1 MNSIVSPAIYWNMN
15 LVKINKQLLSINCV
29 KRKVNI
35 NQMKNSLLILPL
47 LSGLFAQGYN
57 LEDCIKIALD
67 GKKTLLSAEL
77 NVTSAERGVTGSYS
91 GLLPSLNATTGVGR
105 TQFPER
111 ESVSYDNLSVDT
123 TVSSYYDNM
132 SAGISLNQTIFDG
145 GRSWNQVKQAKTNLN
160 IAQLNYR
167 STTIQVIQNVIKSY
181 YELLK
186 AQKLYNV
193 AEKNLEM
200 SVQQV
205 SLVTQQYDLGVVK
218 KTDLLK
224 AEVAKGQ
231 ASVDVLIRNTNL
243 QNARRVLFND
253 MGMQDYGQSIF
264 AVDQEWIPPEIP
276 SSGEALKLLKTKNPT
291 LLVSQSRINLGEL
304 SYKIAKGLRLP
315 SLRSSV
321 SYSANG
327 EDSDALMESIKDD
340 WSLGMNL
347 SVSVPIY
354 TGKSLSTQQYQAKL
368 SKQQLEYDFIT
379 LLNDLR
385 VQAALIRESLK
396 NYSEIIPLNRAIVI
410 SAEEDLKLVLE
421 RYSLGSATI
430 LEVLD
435 AQVSL
440 TRSNSTLINTIHEAR
455 MQEAGLK
462 ALLGTLDLEY
472 QLEEN

>member
-1 MNSIVSPAIYWNMN
+1 M
-15 LVKINKQLLSINCV
+15 
-29 KRKVNI
+29 
-35 NQMKNSLLILPL
+35 
-47 LSGLFAQGYN
+47 
-57 LEDCIKIALD
+57 
-67 GKKTLLSAEL
+67 
-77 NVTSAERGVTGSYS
+77 
-91 GLLPSLNATTGVGR
+91 
-105 TQFPER
+105 
-111 ESVSYDNLSVDT
+111 
-123 TVSSYYDNM
+123 
-132 SAGISLNQTIFDG
+132 
-145 GRSWNQVKQAKTNLN
+145 
-160 IAQLNYR
+160 
-167 STTIQVIQNVIKSY
+167 
-181 YELLK
+181 
-186 AQKLYNV
+186 
-193 AEKNLEM
+193 
-200 SVQQV
+200 
-205 SLVTQQYDLGVVK
+205 
-218 KTDLLK
+218 
-224 AEVAKGQ
+224 
-231 ASVDVLIRNTNL
+231 DVLIRKTNL

-253 MGMQDYGQSIF
+253 MGMQDYGQSIS

-276 SSGEALKLLKTKNPT
+276 SNAEALKLLKTKNPT

-368 SKQQLEYDFIT
+368 SKQQSEYDFIT

-396 NYSEIIPLNRAIVI
+396 NYSQIIPLNRAIVI
-410 SAEEDLKLVLE
+410 SAEEDLKLVRE

-455 MQEAGLK
+455 MQEASLK

-472 QLEEN
+472 QLEEH

>member
-1 MNSIVSPAIYWNMN
+1 MNWIVSPATYWNMN
-15 LVKINKQLLSINCV
+15 PVKINKQLLSINCV

-291 LLVSQSRINLGEL
+291 LLVSQSRIKLGEL

-368 SKQQLEYDFIT
+368 SKQQSEYDFIT
-379 LLNDLR
+379 LLNDFR

>member
-1 MNSIVSPAIYWNMN
+1 MSIKHRYLRMIK
-15 LVKINKQLLSINCV
+15 KIFI
-29 KRKVNI
+29 
-35 NQMKNSLLILPL
+35 
-47 LSGLFAQGYN
+47 SGLFLSLVFAQGYD
-57 LEDCIKIALD
+57 LDECIQIALD
-67 GKKTLLSAEL
+67 GKKTLMSAEL
-77 NVTSAERGVTGSYS
+77 GVSSAERGLTGSYS

-111 ESVSYDNLSVDT
+111 ESISINSGLDT
-123 TVSSYYDNM
+123 TVSSYDNM
-132 SAGISLNQTIFDG
+132 SAGISLNQMIFDG

-167 STTIQVIQNVIKSY
+167 STMIQVIQNVIKSY

-186 AQKLYNV
+186 AQKLYDV

-205 SLVTQQYDLGVVK
+205 SLVTKQYDLGVVK

-231 ASVDVLIRNTNL
+231 ASVDVLIRKTNL

-276 SSGEALKLLKTKNPT
+276 SNAEALKLLKTKNPT

-327 EDSDALMESIKDD
+327 EDSEALMESIKDD

-368 SKQQLEYDFIT
+368 SKQQSEYDFIT

-410 SAEEDLKLVLE
+410 SAEEDLKLVRE

-455 MQEAGLK
+455 MQEASLK

-472 QLEEN
+472 QLEEH

>member
-1 MNSIVSPAIYWNMN
+1 MSIKHRYLRMIKK
-15 LVKINKQLLSINCV
+15 LFI
-29 KRKVNI
+29 
-35 NQMKNSLLILPL
+35 
-47 LSGLFAQGYN
+47 SGLFLSLVFAQGYD
-57 LEDCIKIALD
+57 LDECIQIALD

-77 NVTSAERGVTGSYS
+77 GVSSAEKGLTGSYS
-91 GLLPSLNATTGVGR
+91 GLLPSLNASTGAGR
-105 TQFPER
+105 THFPER
-111 ESVSYDNLSVDT
+111 ESVSINSGLDT
-123 TVSSYYDNM
+123 TFSSYDNM

-186 AQKLYNV
+186 AQKLYDV

-327 EDSDALMESIKDD
+327 KDSDALMESIKDD
-340 WSLGMNL
+340 WSLGMNF

-368 SKQQLEYDFIT
+368 SKQQSEYDFIT

-396 NYSEIIPLNRAIVI
+396 NYSEIIPLNRVIVI
-410 SAEEDLKLVLE
+410 SAEEDLKLVWE

-435 AQVSL
+435 AKVSL

-455 MQEAGLK
+455 MQEASLK

-472 QLEEN
+472 QLEDH

>member
-1 MNSIVSPAIYWNMN
+1 MSIKHRYLRMIKK
-15 LVKINKQLLSINCV
+15 LFI
-29 KRKVNI
+29 
-35 NQMKNSLLILPL
+35 
-47 LSGLFAQGYN
+47 SGLFLSLVFAQGYD
-57 LEDCIKIALD
+57 LDECIQIALD
-67 GKKTLLSAEL
+67 GKKTLMSAEL
-77 NVTSAERGVTGSYS
+77 GVSSAEKGLTGSYS
-91 GLLPSLNATTGVGR
+91 GLLPSLNASTGAGR
-105 TQFPER
+105 THFPER
-111 ESVSYDNLSVDT
+111 ESVSINSGLDT
-123 TVSSYYDNM
+123 TFSSYDNM

-186 AQKLYNV
+186 AQKLYDV

-200 SVQQV
+200 SIQQV
-205 SLVTQQYDLGVVK
+205 TLVTKQYDLGVVK

-224 AEVAKGQ
+224 AKVAKGQ
-231 ASVDVLIRNTNL
+231 ASVDVLIRKTNL

-253 MGMQDYGQSIF
+253 MGMQDYGQSIS
-264 AVDQEWIPPEIP
+264 AVDQEWIPPVIP
-276 SSGEALKLLKTKNPT
+276 SNAEALKLLKTKNPT

-347 SVSVPIY
+347 SVSIPIY

-368 SKQQLEYDFIT
+368 SKQQSEYDFIT